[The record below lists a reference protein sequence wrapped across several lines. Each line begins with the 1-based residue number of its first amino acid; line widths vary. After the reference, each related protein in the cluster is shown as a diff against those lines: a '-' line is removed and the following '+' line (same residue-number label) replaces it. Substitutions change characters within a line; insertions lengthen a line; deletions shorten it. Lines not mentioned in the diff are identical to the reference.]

1 VNSVMQIVFTAKEVN
16 VSTDRHEV
24 SFTYRDP
31 LVRAQCSCGWG
42 ALGPRRQVYDAA
54 AVHDINPA
62 EEPKDQ

>member
-1 VNSVMQIVFTAKEVN
+1 MQIVFTAKEVN

-42 ALGPRRQVYDAA
+42 MLGRRRQVYDAA
-54 AVHDINPA
+54 AIHDLPM
-62 EEPKDQ
+62 EEDQWSMNT